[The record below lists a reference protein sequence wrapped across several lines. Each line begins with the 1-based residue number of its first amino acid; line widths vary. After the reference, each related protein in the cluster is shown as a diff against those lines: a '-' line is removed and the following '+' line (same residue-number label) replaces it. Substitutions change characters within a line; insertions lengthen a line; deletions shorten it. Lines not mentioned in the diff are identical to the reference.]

1 MKWTKNYF
9 LTIPLNVGKYMLKEV
24 RRRRGSR
31 EKMKK
36 ENILA
41 IQMGKL
47 KGRAVALGYFR
58 TKIKP
63 LFMNSSNQQSDC

>member
-1 MKWTKNYF
+1 MRLTENCI
-9 LTIPLNVGKYMLKEV
+9 LTIPLNVAKYMLKEV
-24 RRRRGSR
+24 SRMRGSR
-31 EKMKK
+31 EKIKK
-36 ENILA
+36 ENILV

-47 KGRAVALGYFR
+47 EGRAVALGYFR

>member
-1 MKWTKNYF
+1 MRWTENYF
-9 LTIPLNVGKYMLKEV
+9 LTIPLNVAKKLLKEV
-24 RRRRGSR
+24 RGRRGSR
-31 EKMKK
+31 EKIKK

-41 IQMGKL
+41 IQMGKF
-47 KGRAVALGYFR
+47 KGRAVALRYFR